1 MWSSELHMNFHT
13 LEPPHFHPVHH
24 HYCLFT
30 TTTMP
35 ENTETSV
42 LIDQFNDSDDEFI
55 EEIIPFIVTTAVQ
68 ASQHIEPIRPFSSNN
83 NLYVTELLTTAH
95 PQRCWD
101 VLRMTIETF
110 FKLRDWLL
118 ANTLLNNSRKSTGVS
133 IEEKIVIFLYI
144 TAHGASAREACE
156 RFSYSI
162 STILRLVTSIIIII
176 ILLLLLYT
184 YTRL

>member
-1 MWSSELHMNFHT
+1 MNNSYGPIQIIIWTSELHIPLHMN
-13 LEPPHFHPVHH
+13 EPPPHFHPAFHPTTT
-24 HYCLFT
+24 T

-35 ENTETSV
+35 ETPEIPL

-55 EEIIPFIVTTAVQ
+55 EQIIPFIITTAVQ
-68 ASQHIEPIRPFSSNN
+68 ASQNTERIRPFSSNN
-83 NLYVTELLTTAH
+83 LYVNELLTTAH

-110 FKLRDWLL
+110 YALRDWLL
-118 ANTLLNNSRKSTGVS
+118 ANTSLKSSRNKAGIS

-144 TAHGASAREACE
+144 VAHGASAREACE

-162 STILRLVTSIIIII
+162 RTILR
-176 ILLLLLYT
+176 
-184 YTRL
+184 